1 MDVKAET
8 TAKDKVGVALYSF
21 FSVSKTAEMANP
33 RKGATLAEIQQGHQV
48 RKSLL
53 GYTAALMGTCLRQ
66 AVLHLPTVCSA
77 GGIPYLSTSEDL
89 PGGSSGC
96 SYTIAK

>member
-1 MDVKAET
+1 MLHF
-8 TAKDKVGVALYSF
+8 TASF
-21 FSVSKTAEMANP
+21 LFP
-33 RKGATLAEIQQGHQV
+33 RQQKWQIQGKETLAEIQQGHQV